1 MILAQFGIIIGS
13 IQMEHNNV
21 KQIILEA
28 FETTPELTISEL
40 ILSTSIA
47 KRTAQRYIDELIKEN
62 RLIAIGQGRSRFYQR
77 VYRNEETVTRLAV
90 LKNGSH
96 IGTLIFGHGRYDFV
110 YEKGYED
117 LLFGINSTNN
127 TSSELY
133 AIFENLIPEH
143 DRRDKLTQG
152 FKDLGSVLIELDNAH
167 GDFKFIPLQDLFKY
181 KSPLEKRPSWLENK
195 HKILGEND
203 YPNVIKAKISIEEDV
218 LNDISSTEHSNLSG
232 YQHKID
238 VDFENNEITESTKK
252 AHYLL
257 KPLNR
262 TLTNYFEK
270 NETNRSNYYPFLAL
284 NEHLFM
290 SFAKNELN
298 LDVPMSGIIPAVNGD
313 FHYLVKRYDRFNDYA
328 YSQYDMAQL
337 LDFQSDKKYRPTT
350 QEMLSAFESKI
361 FIQEAKMAMLSFQIY
376 SMLIKHSDFH
386 AKNMGILEIGK
397 NKFIGTPLYDVIS
410 IGIYHGTADDLGL
423 LLSKDQRKR
432 KKYTFEDMLFIA
444 NTLNVPTVK
453 SKEIIK
459 RTIEVFLDRFPAYI
473 EKTKELES
481 SHSLEMQ
488 YTRIG
493 KKRFSE
499 RLQSLYNN
507 KLIELK
513 KLGVLQVLGI
523 VEKYGGILQREQ
535 KSLVL

>member
-1 MILAQFGIIIGS
+1 
-13 IQMEHNNV
+13 MEHNKV

-28 FETTPELTISEL
+28 FEKTPELSISKL
-40 ILSTSIA
+40 VANTFIA
-47 KRTAQRYIDELIKEN
+47 KRTAQRYVDELIQEN
-62 RLIAIGQGRSRFYQR
+62 RLIALGQGRSRYYQR
-77 VYRNEETVTRLAV
+77 VYVNEETLTRLAV

-96 IGTLIFGHGRYDFV
+96 MGTLIFANGHYEFV

-117 LLFGINSTNN
+117 LLFGISSTHNS
-127 TSSELY
+127 SGELY

-143 DRRDKLTQG
+143 DRRERLTRG
-152 FKDLGSVLIELDNAH
+152 FKELGSILVGLDNAH
-167 GDFKFIPLQDLFKY
+167 GDFKFIPLGELFKH
-181 KSPLEKRPSWLENK
+181 KSPLEQRPSWLENK
-195 HKILGEND
+195 HKILGVNE
-203 YPNVIKAKISIEEDV
+203 YPNIIQTKVSIDEDV
-218 LNDISSTEHSNLSG
+218 LNDTSSTEHSNLSG

-238 VDFENNEITESTKK
+238 VDFEDNEIKESAHR

-270 NETNRSNYYPFLAL
+270 DEANHANYYPFLAL

-298 LDVPMSGIIPAVNGD
+298 LDVPMSGVVPAENGD
-313 FHYLVKRYDRFNDYA
+313 FHYLVKRYDRFNNYA

-337 LDFQSDKKYRPTT
+337 LDLKSDKKYRPTT
-350 QEMLSAFESKI
+350 HEILSAFGSKV
-361 FIQEAKMAMLSFQIY
+361 FNKEAKMAMLSFQIY
-376 SMLIKHSDFH
+376 SILIKHSDFH

-410 IGIYHGTADDLGL
+410 VGVYNGTADDLGL
-423 LLSKDQRKR
+423 PLSKERRKR
-432 KKYTFEDMLFIA
+432 KKYTLEDMLFIA
-444 NTLNVPTVK
+444 NTLNVPALK

-459 RTIEVFLDRFPAYI
+459 RTIEVFLDRFPLYI

-481 SHSLEMQ
+481 SYYLEMQ
-488 YTRIG
+488 HTRIG

-499 RLQSLYNN
+499 RLQSLYDV
-507 KLIELK
+507 KLVELK
-513 KLGVLQVLGI
+513 KLGILQALGI
-523 VEKYGGILQREQ
+523 VEKYGGVLKREQ
-535 KSLVL
+535 KSRALNHFHRHN

>member
-1 MILAQFGIIIGS
+1 MGGE
-13 IQMEHNNV
+13 IQMEQNKV

-28 FETTPELTISEL
+28 FEKTPEFSISQL
-40 ILSTSIA
+40 VLNTSIA
-47 KRTAQRYIDELIKEN
+47 KRTAQRYVDELLQEN
-62 RLIAIGQGRSRFYQR
+62 RLIALGQGRSRYYQR
-77 VYRNEETVTRLAV
+77 VYLNEEALTRLAV

-96 IGTLIFGHGRYDFV
+96 IGTLIFGNGRYDFV

-117 LLFGINSTNN
+117 LLFGISATNN

-143 DRRDKLTQG
+143 DRREKLTKG
-152 FKDLGSVLIELDNAH
+152 FKDLGSVLVDLDNAH
-167 GDFKFIPLQDLFKY
+167 GDFKFIPLGELFKY

-195 HKILGEND
+195 HKILGINE
-203 YPNVIKAKISIEEDV
+203 YPNIIQAKILIDEDV

-238 VDFENNEITESTKK
+238 VDFEDNEIKESTRK

-262 TLTNYFEK
+262 TLTNYFERD
-270 NETNRSNYYPFLAL
+270 ETNRTNYYPFLAL

-290 SFAKNELN
+290 SFAKNEMS
-298 LDVPMSGIIPAVNGD
+298 LDVPMSGIIPASNGD
-313 FHYLVKRYDRFNDYA
+313 FHYIVKRYDRFNDYA

-337 LDFQSDKKYRPTT
+337 LDLKSDKKYRPTT
-350 QEMLSAFESKI
+350 QEMLSLFESKV
-361 FIQEAKMAMLSFQIY
+361 FNQEAKMAMLSFQIY

-410 IGIYHGTADDLGL
+410 VGVYNGTADDLGL
-423 LLSKDQRKR
+423 PLSKEQRKR

-444 NTLNVPTVK
+444 NTLNVPTIK

-473 EKTKELES
+473 EKTKALES
-481 SHSLEMQ
+481 SYALEMQ
-488 YTRIG
+488 STRIG

-499 RLQSLYNN
+499 RLQSLYDN

-513 KLGVLQVLGI
+513 KLGVLQALGI
-523 VEKYGGILQREQ
+523 VEKYGGLLHREQ
-535 KSLVL
+535 KSRFQKNNVTT

>member
-1 MILAQFGIIIGS
+1 MITGS
-13 IQMEHNNV
+13 IQMEQNKV

-28 FETTPELTISEL
+28 FETTPELSISQL
-40 ILSTSIA
+40 VLNTSIA
-47 KRTAQRYIDELIKEN
+47 KRTAQRYVDELIQEN
-62 RLIAIGQGRSRFYQR
+62 RLIALGKGRSRYYQR
-77 VYRNEETVTRLAV
+77 VYINEEILTRLAV

-96 IGTLIFGHGRYDFV
+96 IGTLIFGNGHYEFV

-117 LLFGINSTNN
+117 LLFGISTTNN
-127 TSSELY
+127 TSNELY

-143 DRRDKLTQG
+143 DRREKLTRG
-152 FKDLGSVLIELDNAH
+152 LKELGSVLIELDNAH
-167 GDFKFIPLQDLFKY
+167 GDFKFIPLGELFKY

-195 HKILGEND
+195 HKILGTNE
-203 YPNVIKAKISIEEDV
+203 YPNIIQAKILIDEDV
-218 LNDISSTEHSNLSG
+218 LNDTSSTEHSNLSG

-238 VDFENNEITESTKK
+238 VDFEDNEIKESTHK

-262 TLTNYFEK
+262 TLTNYFERD
-270 NETNRSNYYPFLAL
+270 ETNRTNYYPFLAL

-290 SFAKNELN
+290 SFAKNEMS
-298 LDVPMSGIIPAVNGD
+298 LDVPMSGIIPASNGD
-313 FHYLVKRYDRFNDYA
+313 FHYIVKRYDRFNDYA

-337 LDFQSDKKYRPTT
+337 LDLKSDKKYRPTT
-350 QEMLSAFESKI
+350 QEMLSLFESKV
-361 FIQEAKMAMLSFQIY
+361 FNQEAKMAMLSFQIY

-410 IGIYHGTADDLGL
+410 VGVYNGTADDLGL
-423 LLSKDQRKR
+423 PLSKEQRKR
-432 KKYTFEDMLFIA
+432 KKYTFDDMLFIA
-444 NTLNVPTVK
+444 NTLNVPTIK

-459 RTIEVFLDRFPAYI
+459 RTIEVFLDRFPLYI
-473 EKTKELES
+473 ERTKELES
-481 SHSLEMQ
+481 SHALEMQ

-499 RLQSLYNN
+499 RLQSLYDN

-513 KLGVLQVLGI
+513 KLGVLQALGI
-523 VEKYGGILQREQ
+523 VEKYGGVLQREQ
-535 KSLVL
+535 KSRSEKKSVER

>member
-218 LNDISSTEHSNLSG
+218 LNDISSAEHSNLSG

-270 NETNRSNYYPFLAL
+270 DETNRSNYYPFLAL

>member
-1 MILAQFGIIIGS
+1 
-13 IQMEHNNV
+13 MEQNKV

-28 FETTPELTISEL
+28 FEKTPELSISEL
-40 ILSTSIA
+40 ILNTSIA
-47 KRTAQRYIDELIKEN
+47 KRTAQRYVDELIQEN
-62 RLIAIGQGRSRFYQR
+62 RLIALGQGRSRYYQR
-77 VYRNEETVTRLAV
+77 VYFNEETLIRLAV

-96 IGTLIFGHGRYDFV
+96 IGTLIFGNGHYDFA

-117 LLFGINSTNN
+117 LLFGISSANN

-143 DRRDKLTQG
+143 DRRAKLTKG
-152 FKDLGSVLIELDNAH
+152 FKELGSVLIELDNAH

-181 KSPLEKRPSWLENK
+181 KSPIEKRPSWLENK

-203 YPNVIKAKISIEEDV
+203 YPNIIEAKISIEEDV
-218 LNDISSTEHSNLSG
+218 LNDTSSTEHSNLSG

-238 VDFENNEITESTKK
+238 VDFVNNEITESINK

-262 TLTNYFEK
+262 TLMNYFERD
-270 NETNRSNYYPFLAL
+270 EMNRTNYYPFLAL

-298 LDVPMSGIIPAVNGD
+298 LDVPMSGVIPAINGD

-337 LDFQSDKKYRPTT
+337 LDLKSEKKYRPTT
-350 QEMLSAFESKI
+350 QEMLSAFESKV
-361 FIQEAKMAMLSFQIY
+361 FNQEAKMAMLSFQIY
-376 SMLIKHSDFH
+376 SMLMKHSDFH

-410 IGIYHGTADDLGL
+410 VGVYNGTADDLGL
-423 LLSKDQRKR
+423 PLSKEQRKR

-473 EKTKELES
+473 EKTKELER
-481 SHSLEMQ
+481 SHALEMQ
-488 YTRIG
+488 STRIG

-499 RLQSLYNN
+499 RLQSLYEN

-513 KLGVLQVLGI
+513 KLGVLQALGI
-523 VEKYGGILQREQ
+523 VEKYGGLLQREQ
-535 KSLVL
+535 KSRSQQKKNNVLM

>member
-1 MILAQFGIIIGS
+1 LAQFGIIIGS

-62 RLIAIGQGRSRFYQR
+62 RLIALGQGRSRFYQR

-218 LNDISSTEHSNLSG
+218 LNDISSAEHSNLSG

-270 NETNRSNYYPFLAL
+270 DETNRSNYYPFLAL

>member
-1 MILAQFGIIIGS
+1 
-13 IQMEHNNV
+13 MEHNKV

-28 FETTPELTISEL
+28 FEKTPELSISEL
-40 ILSTSIA
+40 ILNTSIA
-47 KRTAQRYIDELIKEN
+47 KRTAQRYVDELVQEN
-62 RLIAIGQGRSRFYQR
+62 RLIALEQGRSRYYQR
-77 VYRNEETVTRLAV
+77 VYFNEEILTRLAV

-96 IGTLIFGHGRYDFV
+96 IGTLVFGNGHYDFV

-117 LLFGINSTNN
+117 LLFGIGSHNN

-143 DRRDKLTQG
+143 DRREKLTRG

-167 GDFKFIPLQDLFKY
+167 GDFKFIPLGELFKY
-181 KSPLEKRPSWLENK
+181 KSPIEKRPSWLENK

-203 YPNVIKAKISIEEDV
+203 YPNVIEAKISIEEDV
-218 LNDISSTEHSNLSG
+218 LNDTSSTEHSNLSG

-238 VDFENNEITESTKK
+238 VDFNNNEITESQKN

-257 KPLNR
+257 KPLNK
-262 TLTNYFEK
+262 TLTNYFERD
-270 NETNRSNYYPFLAL
+270 ETNRTNYYPFLAL

-290 SFAKNELN
+290 SFAKNELG
-298 LDVPMSGIIPAVNGD
+298 LDVPMSGIIPAPNGD
-313 FHYLVKRYDRFNDYA
+313 FHYLVKRYDRFKDYA
-328 YSQYDMAQL
+328 YSQYDMAQMFDL
-337 LDFQSDKKYRPTT
+337 KSDKKYRPTT
-350 QEMLSAFESKI
+350 QEILSAFESKV
-361 FIQEAKMAMLSFQIY
+361 FNQEAKMAMLSFQIY

-410 IGIYHGTADDLGL
+410 VGVYNGTADDLGL
-423 LLSKDQRKR
+423 PLSKEQRKR

-459 RTIEVFLDRFPAYI
+459 RTIEVFLDRFPMYI
-473 EKTKELES
+473 EKTKEFES
-481 SHSLEMQ
+481 TFSLEMQ

-493 KKRFSE
+493 KKKFSE
-499 RLQSLYNN
+499 QLQRLYDT
-507 KLIELK
+507 KLVELK
-513 KLGVLQVLGI
+513 KLGILQALGS

-535 KSLVL
+535 KSLALQQNKNNVIT